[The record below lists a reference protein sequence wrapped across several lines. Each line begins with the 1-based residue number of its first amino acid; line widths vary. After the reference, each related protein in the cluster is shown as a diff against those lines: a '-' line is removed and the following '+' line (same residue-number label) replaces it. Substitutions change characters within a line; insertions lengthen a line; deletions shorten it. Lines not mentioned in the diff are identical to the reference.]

1 MITFLKS
8 LFSSER
14 RFSSYTE
21 CPEVFYRFNGRGEH
35 GPKKLDVAIG
45 YTGINE
51 TDVVEYR
58 FADERHWKPRS
69 YFLTLWTKM
78 PASEFSR
85 KRLQKEGIP
94 FEDSISEPSARQLLR
109 DNQKT
114 KPITPTQKKRL
125 LECGVS
131 VDAVKNRDEA
141 KEIIKRE
148 ESKQGIKSDQEAA
161 RQQRV
166 LDQPEIEACHRE
178 IETLTVRIGTIV
190 NGWTPKFPQ
199 QLDELQNYRDLLN
212 EALDYVTA
220 LSLDSL
226 MGDPFYD
233 PKSGNDY
240 YLEYEEA
247 PSEAQLT
254 AFKKGI
260 FLGYLKSEGDD
271 FSHITIL
278 RNTMPTIRASKL

>member
-14 RFSSYTE
+14 GFSSYTE
-21 CPEVFYRFNGRGEH
+21 CPAVFYRFNGRGEH

-51 TDVVEYR
+51 TDLVEYR
-58 FADERHWKPRS
+58 FEDERHWKPRS
-69 YFLTLWTKM
+69 YFLTLWSSM

-85 KRLQKEGIP
+85 KRLQNEGIP
-94 FEDSISEPSARQLLR
+94 FDGSISEPAARQLLR
-109 DNQKT
+109 DNQKI
-114 KPITPTQKKRL
+114 KPITPTQTKRL
-125 LECGVS
+125 LEFGVS

-141 KEIIKRE
+141 KEIINQEK
-148 ESKQGIKSDQEAA
+148 SKQRIKSDQEAE

-178 IETLTVRIGTIV
+178 IEMLTERIRTIV
-190 NGWTPKFPQ
+190 SGWTAKLPQ
-199 QLDELQNYRDLLN
+199 QLDELQNYRDLLS
-212 EALDYVTA
+212 EALDYATA
-220 LSLDSL
+220 FSLDSL

-233 PKSGNDY
+233 PKGGNDY

-247 PSEAQLT
+247 PTEAQLT
-254 AFKKGI
+254 AFKKGV

-278 RNTMPTIRASKL
+278 RNTMPTIRASNL